1 MIIRRW
7 RATACLM
14 VVLALAGA
22 SAGAQGRITTPK
34 DQFGSN
40 IGDDYFLATY
50 AQLVSYWQK
59 LDKESDRMTLVEIGK
74 TAEGRQTYMA
84 MITSPE
90 NHKKLDR
97 YKEIVRRL
105 ALVDGVAEDE
115 AHKLAAEGR
124 SVVWID
130 GGLHATEVVGAQ
142 SLIEMVFQMVSR
154 TDAETARFLND
165 TILLCVPANP
175 DGMDLVSG
183 WYMRNPD
190 PLKRSTGNLP
200 RLYQKYAGH
209 DNNRDSYMVNLPET
223 ENMSR
228 VLFKE
233 WFPQIMYNHHQS
245 GPAGT
250 VEFMPPFRDPFNYYY
265 DPLIPLGID
274 LVGAAMHSRFGE
286 EGKPGTIKRSGAA
299 YSTWWNGGLRTT
311 VYFHNMIG
319 LLTEIIGNPT
329 PMDIPFIPQRQLA
342 STDYPMP
349 IAPQRW
355 RMRQSI
361 EYEITANRAVMDVAS
376 RYRDTL
382 LFNAWRMGKN
392 QIARGSQD
400 TWTVTPKK
408 VAALEAQIAKDTP
421 PAPAVAAGGGGRGGG
436 RGGVAVKYLEQLRQ
450 PADRDPRGYVLPSD
464 QPDFLTATK
473 FVNTLLKNA
482 ITVHR
487 ATAAFQAGGKSYP
500 AGSLVIKTAQPFRA
514 HVLDMFEPQ
523 DHPDDFAYPGGP
535 PRPPYDSAGWTLAY
549 QMGVQF
555 DRLLEPFEGP
565 FEVVAGLLKPPVGK
579 VVDDKTKKAVGYVV
593 GGQANDAFVAVN
605 RLLAAKEVVYRLK
618 APTTV
623 GSRTFPTGSFYV
635 TASATAQPIVKKL
648 ADEVGLTFEA
658 ATMKVPAEAIKMRPV
673 RVGLWDRYGG
683 SMPSGW
689 TRFIFEQFEVP
700 FEVVYAP
707 TLDAGNLIAKFD
719 VLVFVDGAIPER
731 DSSGPDAFTGGQ
743 PRPEDIPPE
752 YRGQLGSIS
761 VSKTIPQLRS
771 FVEAGGKL
779 LAVGS
784 STAIGRHFGLPMA
797 NGLVERTP
805 RGEERPLRSEQF
817 YIPGSVLRAAVDNTS
832 QLAWGMAGTADV
844 FYDNSPAFRLEPGAA
859 LKGVKPVA
867 WFDSATTLR
876 SGWAWGQSYLNGTV
890 AIVEAALGKGQVFLF
905 SPEITFRAQ
914 PHGTYKFLFN
924 GIYYNGGGQV
934 LAEPVSKK

>member
-1 MIIRRW
+1 MFIRRW
-7 RATACLM
+7 RAAACLM
-14 VVLALAGA
+14 VVLALVGV

-105 ALVDGVAEDE
+105 ALVDGVNEDE
-115 AHKLAAEGR
+115 ARKLSAEGR

-190 PLKRSTGNLP
+190 PLRRSTGNLP

-209 DNNRDSYMVNLPET
+209 DNNRDSYMVNMPET
-223 ENMSR
+223 ENMNR

-250 VEFMPPFRDPFNYYY
+250 VEFMPPFRDPFNYYF

-274 LVGAAMHSRFGE
+274 LVGAAMHSRFAE

-342 STDYPMP
+342 SGDYPMP
-349 IAPQRW
+349 ITPQRW

-382 LFNAWRMGKN
+382 LLNAWRMGKN
-392 QIARGSQD
+392 QVVRGSQD
-400 TWTVTPKK
+400 NWTVTP
-408 VAALEAQIAKDTP
+408 
-421 PAPAVAAGGGGRGGG
+421 
-436 RGGVAVKYLEQLRQ
+436 
-450 PADRDPRGYVLPSD
+450 
-464 QPDFLTATK
+464 
-473 FVNTLLKNA
+473 
-482 ITVHR
+482 
-487 ATAAFQAGGKSYP
+487 
-500 AGSLVIKTAQPFRA
+500 
-514 HVLDMFEPQ
+514 
-523 DHPDDFAYPGGP
+523 
-535 PRPPYDSAGWTLAY
+535 
-549 QMGVQF
+549 
-555 DRLLEPFEGP
+555 
-565 FEVVAGLLKPPVGK
+565 
-579 VVDDKTKKAVGYVV
+579 
-593 GGQANDAFVAVN
+593 
-605 RLLAAKEVVYRLK
+605 
-618 APTTV
+618 
-623 GSRTFPTGSFYV
+623 
-635 TASATAQPIVKKL
+635 
-648 ADEVGLTFEA
+648 
-658 ATMKVPAEAIKMRPV
+658 
-673 RVGLWDRYGG
+673 
-683 SMPSGW
+683 
-689 TRFIFEQFEVP
+689 
-700 FEVVYAP
+700 
-707 TLDAGNLIAKFD
+707 
-719 VLVFVDGAIPER
+719 
-731 DSSGPDAFTGGQ
+731 
-743 PRPEDIPPE
+743 
-752 YRGQLGSIS
+752 
-761 VSKTIPQLRS
+761 
-771 FVEAGGKL
+771 
-779 LAVGS
+779 
-784 STAIGRHFGLPMA
+784 
-797 NGLVERTP
+797 
-805 RGEERPLRSEQF
+805 
-817 YIPGSVLRAAVDNTS
+817 
-832 QLAWGMAGTADV
+832 
-844 FYDNSPAFRLEPGAA
+844 
-859 LKGVKPVA
+859 
-867 WFDSATTLR
+867 
-876 SGWAWGQSYLNGTV
+876 
-890 AIVEAALGKGQVFLF
+890 
-905 SPEITFRAQ
+905 
-914 PHGTYKFLFN
+914 
-924 GIYYNGGGQV
+924 
-934 LAEPVSKK
+934 